1 MLKDKLCRLTVLAK
15 TRMLVESITL
25 LTWEIGVSKWCRRG
39 FLYWHSCCRGT
50 AQRVKQGAELPLW
63 RMRTSYLL
71 PFGRQVT
78 SITWPKLAAACQH
91 KTRKRL
97 QPLLCTL
104 QGAVQRLKQGAELL
118 SRRLDQDDQYYSAAA
133 ELQKH
138 WKLKVSAAA
147 IATLLAF
154 HAHHLTKWT

>member
-1 MLKDKLCRLTVLAK
+1 
-15 TRMLVESITL
+15 
-25 LTWEIGVSKWCRRG
+25 
-39 FLYWHSCCRGT
+39 
-50 AQRVKQGAELPLW
+50 
-63 RMRTSYLL
+63 MRTSYLL
-71 PFGRQVT
+71 LFGRQVT
-78 SITWPKLAAACQH
+78 SITRPKLAAACQH

-97 QPLLCTL
+97 QSLSCEL

-147 IATLLAF
+147 IGTQESCLICTSPHRVDLMLHMPVACLEGETLAGNGRPAMLV
-154 HAHHLTKWT
+154 